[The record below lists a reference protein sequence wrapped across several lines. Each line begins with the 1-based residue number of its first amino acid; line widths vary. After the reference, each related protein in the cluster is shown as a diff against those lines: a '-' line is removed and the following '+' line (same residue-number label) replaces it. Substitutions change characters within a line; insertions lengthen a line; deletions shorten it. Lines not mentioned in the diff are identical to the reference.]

1 MQDLVLSKLASTV
14 VAQLALLGTNTGLFL
29 PLLSGY
35 FIVLLLDPLSIMHE
49 QVIEFPSTVVHVL
62 LVVVDE
68 DGAHDHLIKSPQ
80 EVGAFWLFSFS
91 FLRLG
96 FIAA

>member
-1 MQDLVLSKLASTV
+1 MQDLVLSNLASTV

-49 QVIEFPSTVVHVL
+49 QVIEVPSTVVHVL
-62 LVVVDE
+62 LVVINE
-68 DGAHDHLIKSPQ
+68 DGAHDQLVESPQ
-80 EVGAFWLFSFS
+80 EIRAPWLLPSLPFST
-91 FLRLG
+91 
-96 FIAA
+96 

>member
-1 MQDLVLSKLASTV
+1 MQDLVLSNLASTV

-68 DGAHDHLIKSPQ
+68 DGAHDHLIESPQ
-80 EVGAFWLFSFS
+80 EVTAFWLFSFS